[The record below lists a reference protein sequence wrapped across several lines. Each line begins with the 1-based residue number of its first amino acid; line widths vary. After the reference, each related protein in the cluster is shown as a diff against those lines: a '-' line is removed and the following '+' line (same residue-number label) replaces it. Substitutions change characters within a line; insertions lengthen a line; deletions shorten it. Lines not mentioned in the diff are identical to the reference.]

1 MSGALMLP
9 PTPAAVA
16 AYFAQRRGTLAGFT
30 PDEIQHNEMFWLV
43 GACGL
48 SESEAAALMGDLRI
62 PAAMPTGAALEAE
75 NGGSMAEEVIP
86 AAPCPDPRCNA
97 CGQPFQPRREWSRY
111 CTVNCKQRAK
121 RARRVGV

>member
-1 MSGALMLP
+1 MLP

-16 AYFAQRRGTLAGFT
+16 AYFAQRRGTLAAIT
-30 PDEIQHNEMFWLV
+30 PEDARHNERLWLV

-48 SESEAAALMGDLRI
+48 SESEAAVLLQ
-62 PAAMPTGAALEAE
+62 PAAREAWEAE
-75 NGGSMAEEVIP
+75 NEGSTADEVIP
-86 AAPCPDPRCNA
+86 AGAGPDPRCNA
-97 CGQPFQPRREWSRY
+97 CGQPFQPRRGWSRY